1 MFRWVRAFCDEANF
15 PLLSTPKSLFTIVSI
30 REQET
35 LPTMKTRFT
44 QIEMIPQRIQ
54 PAKWSEMKNMQKIMS
69 NSELEAMPQ
78 PSVSQIRAEAMS
90 QSSVSQIRAE
100 AMSQSSVSQ
109 KKTVGN
115 VVDRRNLKVNHIFNL
130 VAIWFVFIAKSI
142 LYTVITKLN
151 SSARFTTLRN
161 NFVLAAKSERGDVP
175 GWVLVVL
182 MTTGLVTGIWTV
194 AQPRL
199 SSILKNSLDNMNS
212 IR

>member
-1 MFRWVRAFCDEANF
+1 
-15 PLLSTPKSLFTIVSI
+15 
-30 REQET
+30 
-35 LPTMKTRFT
+35 
-44 QIEMIPQRIQ
+44 
-54 PAKWSEMKNMQKIMS
+54 MKNMQKTMS

-78 PSVSQIRAEAMS
+78 PSVSQMRAEAMS
-90 QSSVSQIRAE
+90 QPSVS
-100 AMSQSSVSQ
+100 
-109 KKTVGN
+109 KTKTAGN
-115 VVDRRNLKVNHIFNL
+115 VVGRTNLIINRNFNL
-130 VAIWFVFIAKSI
+130 AAIWFVFIAKSS
-142 LYTVITKLN
+142 LYTVITKLT
-151 SSARFTTLRN
+151 SSARFITLRN

>member
-1 MFRWVRAFCDEANF
+1 
-15 PLLSTPKSLFTIVSI
+15 
-30 REQET
+30 
-35 LPTMKTRFT
+35 MKTRFT
-44 QIEMIPQRIQ
+44 QIEMILQWIQ
-54 PAKWSEMKNMQKIMS
+54 LAIWSEMKNIQKSMI
-69 NSELEAMPQ
+69 NAELEAMPQ
-78 PSVSQIRAEAMS
+78 PSASQIRAEAMPQPS
-90 QSSVSQIRAE
+90 ASQIRAE
-100 AMSQSSVSQ
+100 AMPQPSASQ

-115 VVDRRNLKVNHIFNL
+115 VVERTILKVNCNFNL
-130 VAIWFVFIAKSI
+130 AAIWFVFIAKSI
-142 LYTVITKLN
+142 LYTVITKLT
-151 SSARFTTLRN
+151 SSARFITLRN

>member
-1 MFRWVRAFCDEANF
+1 MFRWVRAFCDEASF

-54 PAKWSEMKNMQKIMS
+54 PAKWSEMKNMQKTMS
-69 NSELEAMPQ
+69 NSELGAMPQ
-78 PSVSQIRAEAMS
+78 PSAR
-90 QSSVSQIRAE
+90 
-100 AMSQSSVSQ
+100 Q

-115 VVDRRNLKVNHIFNL
+115 AVDRTNLKVNRIFNL

-151 SSARFTTLRN
+151 RSARFITLRN

>member
-15 PLLSTPKSLFTIVSI
+15 PLLSTPKSLFTIASI

-54 PAKWSEMKNMQKIMS
+54 PAKWSEMKNMQKTMS

-90 QSSVSQIRAE
+90 QPSVS
-100 AMSQSSVSQ
+100 
-109 KKTVGN
+109 KTKTAGN
-115 VVDRRNLKVNHIFNL
+115 VVGRTNLIINRNFNL
-130 VAIWFVFIAKSI
+130 AAIWFVFIAKSI